1 MVLQTTVN
9 PSTRQRHIQL
19 TRATKAQLE
28 TMEKQASE
36 ARSNV
41 IRRSAGELLWAS
53 LKGCEFQCW
62 RVQGWPGVG
71 IWPAGQDP
79 DVGEFRLT
87 LLSIVS

>member
-1 MVLQTTVN
+1 MLLQTTVN

-41 IRRSAGELLWAS
+41 IRRSAGEL
-53 LKGCEFQCW
+53 
-62 RVQGWPGVG
+62 P
-71 IWPAGQDP
+71 WPAGLRSWMW
-79 DVGEFRLT
+79 VNSGSLIF
-87 LLSIVS
+87 SIAF